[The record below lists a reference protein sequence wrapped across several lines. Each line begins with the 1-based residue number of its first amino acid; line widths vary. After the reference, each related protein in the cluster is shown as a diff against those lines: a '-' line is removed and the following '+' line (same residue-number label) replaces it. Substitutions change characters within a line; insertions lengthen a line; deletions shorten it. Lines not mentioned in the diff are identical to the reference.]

1 MTKGIINLSI
11 FNNSN
16 GIRLDGA
23 ASRDFLGSSV
33 SSAGDVNGDGFD
45 DFIIAA
51 NGADPNGYSS
61 GSSYVLFGKSF
72 KSDTPTTLSELD
84 GSNGFRLDGMEEY
97 NYSGSAVSGAGD
109 VNGDGFDDVI
119 VGAYFANPNG
129 TNSGSSYVVFG
140 KASGFEATMNLS
152 ELDGNNGFRLDGI
165 TAWDWS
171 GRSVSDAGDVNG
183 DGFDDV
189 IVGAADA
196 DSNGTDS
203 GSIYVVFGKASGF
216 EATMNLSDLNG
227 SNGFRL
233 DGVSSLDYFGRSVS
247 SAGDMN
253 GDGFGDLII
262 GAWGAESN
270 GFSTGISYVVFGKSS
285 GFDAKMSL
293 SEFDGSNGFRLDG
306 VAQADLTG
314 YSVSNAGDVNGDG
327 FGDLIVC
334 APGADSNGTNS
345 GSSYVVF
352 GKASGF
358 EVTMNLSDLNGSTGF
373 RLDGIAEGV
382 WWEGRIVSDAGDVNG
397 DGFDDVII
405 GAPTTDTN
413 GYHSGSSYV
422 VFGKASG
429 FDATMSLSDLDGG
442 NGFRLDGGAE
452 RDQLG
457 WSVSSAGDVN
467 GDGFD
472 DLILGAYRTD
482 LNGDSSG
489 SAYVI
494 YGRHDF
500 TRWADFRGTLGDDNF
515 TGTSATESFEGSDG
529 NDRMIGRGGADS
541 FDGGAGN
548 DYIRI
553 SDATFQLVD
562 GGSGT
567 DILGLAGSGFN
578 LNLST
583 VHGKIY
589 GIETISLYGV
599 GDNTLTL
606 TAQDVLDLSNETDT
620 LKIKGNSGDSVIGLG
635 SGWTDGGVYGNF
647 HTYTHGD
654 AVVLVG
660 VDVTT
665 DFA

>member
-16 GIRLDGA
+16 GVRLDGA

-45 DFIIAA
+45 DFIIGA

-72 KSDTPTTLSELD
+72 KFDTPTTLSELD

-119 VGAYFANPNG
+119 VGAADADSNG
-129 TNSGSSYVVFG
+129 IDSGSSYVVFG

-152 ELDGNNGFRLDGI
+152 DLDGD
-165 TAWDWS
+165 
-171 GRSVSDAGDVNG
+171 
-183 DGFDDV
+183 
-189 IVGAADA
+189 
-196 DSNGTDS
+196 
-203 GSIYVVFGKASGF
+203 
-216 EATMNLSDLNG
+216 
-227 SNGFRL
+227 NGFRL
-233 DGVSSLDYFGRSVS
+233 DGVSSFDYLGRSVS
-247 SAGDMN
+247 SAGDVN
-253 GDGFGDLII
+253 GDGFGDLVV

-270 GFSTGISYVVFGKSS
+270 GFSTGTSYVVFGKPS
-285 GFDAKMSL
+285 GFDAKMNL
-293 SEFDGSNGFRLDG
+293 STLDGSNGFRLEG
-306 VAQADLTG
+306 VAQADYTG

-334 APGADSNGTNS
+334 APGADSNGTYS
-345 GSSYVVF
+345 GSNYVVF
-352 GKASGF
+352 GKGSGF
-358 EVTMNLSDLNGSTGF
+358 DATINLSDLDGSNGF
-373 RLDGIAEGV
+373 RLDGIAGGD
-382 WWEGRIVSDAGDVNG
+382 WWVGRAVRNAGDVNG

-405 GAPTTDTN
+405 GAPTIDTN

-429 FDATMSLSDLDGG
+429 FDATMSLSDLDGS
-442 NGFRLDGGAE
+442 NGFCLNGAAE
-452 RDQLG
+452 SDQLG

-467 GDGFD
+467 GDGLD
-472 DLILGAYRTD
+472 DLILGAYRAD

-500 TRWADFRGTLGDDNF
+500 THWADFRGTIGDDNF
-515 TGTSATESFEGSDG
+515 TGTLATESFEGSDG

-548 DYIRI
+548 DYVRI
-553 SDATFQLVD
+553 SDATFQLID

-567 DILGLAGSGFN
+567 DTLGLAGSGFN

-606 TAQDVLDLSNETDT
+606 AAQDVLDLSNETDT

-665 DFA
+665 DFS